1 MLELPSEIKPIWQA
15 WKSVSIKTEDGW
27 AGEMIQR
34 LRERAVPEVLSS
46 KQQPH
51 DGSHPSIMRSGAQNT
66 IYIINKLKKKKN
78 EDGRT
83 LQERVNQLHQLN
95 AEWSAPVL
103 LKCNYNQLQLTMFSL
118 EYTVSQQ
125 SAALPE
131 DGPRFCSSSL

>member
-1 MLELPSEIKPIWQA
+1 
-15 WKSVSIKTEDGW
+15 
-27 AGEMIQR
+27 
-34 LRERAVPEVLSS
+34 
-46 KQQPH
+46 
-51 DGSHPSIMRSGAQNT
+51 MRSGAQNT
-66 IYIINKLKKKKN
+66 IYIINKFLKKT